1 MFRAVQIE
9 TLVDGL
15 VFPEGP
21 RWRDD
26 TLWFSDI
33 WDDRVARVST
43 DGNCVT
49 VTRLEQPSG
58 LGWLPDGR
66 LLVVAMGARKL
77 MRLEPTG
84 DLVVHADLSPF
95 ADWPCN
101 DMVVAGDGTAYV
113 GHFGWDRQHGTTE
126 PRAASVLRVQPSGAV
141 DVAADDMLFPNGMAI
156 TADGSTLIVAESS
169 GSRVTAFDR
178 GADGSLSNRRI
189 FADFAKHNGH
199 DRLDGHEPVRPDGIC
214 LDVDGALWLPDPG
227 GRRLMRVLDGG
238 VVTETTAIAGE
249 APLACA
255 VGGHD
260 GRTLFITFASIF
272 EQDKALAAR
281 SGRIGTAVL
290 PPV

>member
-1 MFRAVQIE
+1 MQID

-21 RWRDD
+21 RWRDG

-66 LLVVAMGARKL
+66 LLIVAMGARKL

-84 DLVVHADLSPF
+84 DLEVHADLSPF

-101 DMVVAGDGTAYV
+101 DMVVADDGTAYV

-126 PRAASVLRVQPSGAV
+126 PRAASVLRVQPDGAV
-141 DVAADDMLFPNGMAI
+141 DVAAEDMLFPNGMAI

-178 GADGSLSNRRI
+178 GAGGALSNRRS
-189 FADFAKHNGH
+189 FADFSQR
-199 DRLDGHEPVRPDGIC
+199 DTRDGHEPVRPDGIC
-214 LDVDGALWLPDPG
+214 LDADGALWLPDPA
-227 GRRLMRVLDGG
+227 GRRVMRVLDGG
-238 VVTETTAIAGE
+238 TVTETHTIAGE
-249 APLACA
+249 SPLACA

-272 EQDKALAAR
+272 EQDKALSAR

-290 PPV
+290 PPLN

>member
-1 MFRAVQIE
+1 
-9 TLVDGL
+9 
-15 VFPEGP
+15 
-21 RWRDD
+21 
-26 TLWFSDI
+26 
-33 WDDRVARVST
+33 
-43 DGNCVT
+43 
-49 VTRLEQPSG
+49 
-58 LGWLPDGR
+58 LPDGR

-126 PRAASVLRVQPSGAV
+126 PRAASVLRVQPNGAV

-156 TADGSTLIVAESS
+156 TADGATLIVAESS

-178 GADGSLSNRRI
+178 DADGSLHNRRI
-189 FADFAKHNGH
+189 FADFVTHNGH
-199 DRLDGHEPVRPDGIC
+199 NGHDGHEPVRPDGIC
-214 LDVDGALWLPDPG
+214 LDADGALWLPDPA
-227 GRRLMRVLDGG
+227 GRRVMRVLDGG
-238 VVTETTAIAGE
+238 VVTETTAIAGD

-272 EQDKALAAR
+272 EQDTALAAR
-281 SGRIGTAVL
+281 TGRIGTAIL
-290 PPV
+290 PSV

>member
-1 MFRAVQIE
+1 MQIE

-21 RWRDD
+21 RWRDG

-33 WDDRVARVST
+33 WDDRVARVSPE
-43 DGNCVT
+43 GECVT
-49 VTRLEQPSG
+49 VAQLEQPSG

-66 LLVVAMGARKL
+66 LLVVAMAARKV
-77 MRLEPTG
+77 MRLEPSG
-84 DLVVHADLSPF
+84 DLAVHADLSPF

-101 DMVVAGDGTAYV
+101 DMVVADDGTAYV

-126 PRAASVLRVQPSGAV
+126 PRAASVLRVQPDGVV

-178 GADGSLSNRRI
+178 AADGSLSNRRS
-189 FADFAKHNGH
+189 FADFSTSKNDG
-199 DRLDGHEPVRPDGIC
+199 GHEPVRPDGIC
-214 LDVDGALWLPDPG
+214 LDRDGALWLPDPA
-227 GRRLMRVLDGG
+227 GRRVMRVLDGG
-238 VVTETTAIAGE
+238 TVTETTDIADE

-255 VGGHD
+255 VGGRD
-260 GRTLFITFASIF
+260 GRTLFVTFASIF
-272 EQDKALAAR
+272 EQGKALSAR

-290 PPV
+290 PPLN